1 MTAVQPFTIH
11 VPDEV
16 LADLRERLART
27 RWPGEIPG
35 AAWDY
40 GSNLAYV
47 KELVDYWR
55 TQFDWRAQEAALNRF
70 AHFRTTLDGMGIH
83 FIHERG
89 KGPNPLPL
97 IITHGWPSTV
107 FEMSKIIP
115 LLTDPASHGG
125 DAADAFDVVAPSMPG
140 YGFSDH
146 TTQARHQHRP
156 DCGPLGAVDDRCV
169 RLPALRRPG
178 RRLGRGGDGPPGFCL
193 PRSGHRHAHDLCV
206 RSAHRLAGG
215 HA

>member
-55 TQFDWRAQEAALNRF
+55 TQFDWR
-70 AHFRTTLDGMGIH
+70 
-83 FIHERG
+83 
-89 KGPNPLPL
+89 
-97 IITHGWPSTV
+97 
-107 FEMSKIIP
+107 
-115 LLTDPASHGG
+115 
-125 DAADAFDVVAPSMPG
+125 
-140 YGFSDH
+140 
-146 TTQARHQHRP
+146 
-156 DCGPLGAVDDRCV
+156 
-169 RLPALRRPG
+169 RPG
-178 RRLGRGGDGPPGFCL
+178 GRAEPLRALSHYP
-193 PRSGHRHAHDLCV
+193 
-206 RSAHRLAGG
+206 
-215 HA
+215 